1 MINIFSFKSPAIPT
15 NIWKLCFRDR
25 NEMNEIFYENRPID
39 EEARIHGIT
48 EYITQTVYIDKTLDG
63 FPLIK
68 AIRHEL
74 THIYLWETGQ
84 QGRSTYDEEEICD
97 IMSVA
102 APVICKTADE
112 IILRLKE
119 GLYKHGE

>member
-1 MINIFSFKSPAIPT
+1 MFSFKSPAISK
-15 NIWKLCFRDR
+15 NVWKLCFRDR
-25 NEMNEIFYENRPID
+25 AEMNRIYYENRTPD
-39 EEARIHGIT
+39 ENARIHGIT
-48 EYITQTVYIDKTLDG
+48 EFVTSTIYIDKDLDG
-63 FPLIK
+63 FTLMK

-84 QGRSTYDEEEICD
+84 QDRVMNEEETCD
-97 IMSVA
+97 FMSVA

-112 IILRLKE
+112 IVLRLKE